1 MRAGFLLCADGSSA
15 APVKHRIVIAG

>member
-15 APVKHRIVIAG
+15 APGKHRIVIAG